1 MTMTTP
7 GPLMLDV
14 EGYELDAEE
23 REILQH
29 PLTGGLIL
37 FARNFHDV
45 AQLAEL
51 VRQIRAA
58 SRNRLLVAVDQEGGR
73 VQRFRD
79 GFTQLPAM
87 QSFAALHDV
96 ARAGELAQQAGW
108 QMAAEMIAMDIDI
121 SFAPVLDIGHI
132 SAAIGDR
139 AFHADPAIAL
149 QMARHFINGM
159 HEAGMKTTGKH
170 FPGHGAVSADSHK
183 ETPRDTRDAA
193 TLRQHDMA
201 IFQQLI
207 DEQLL
212 DAVMP
217 AHVIYTE
224 VDPLPA
230 SGSPYW
236 LQTVLRQELGFN
248 GVIFSDDLSMEGA
261 AVMGSYAERALQSL
275 NAGCDMILVCNQRAG
290 AVSVLDNLT
299 PIQAERV
306 TQLYHQGR
314 FDRQSLQAS
323 ERWRQNQRQLS
334 DLQDRWLA
342 HKASGR

>member
-87 QSFAALHDV
+87 QSFAALHDM

-108 QMAAEMIAMDIDI
+108 QMAAELIAMDSDI

-149 QMARHFINGM
+149 QMARQFIHGM

-261 AVMGSYAERALQSL
+261 AVMGSYAERAQQSL
-275 NAGCDMILVCNQRAG
+275 NAGCDMILLCNQRAG

-299 PIQAERV
+299 PIQATRV

>member
-1 MTMTTP
+1 MTMNTP

-14 EGYELDAEE
+14 ESYELDAEE

-29 PLTGGLIL
+29 PLVGGLIL

-45 AQLAEL
+45 EQLAEL

-58 SRNRLLVAVDQEGGR
+58 SRNRLVVAVDQEGGR

-79 GFTQLPAM
+79 GFTTLPAM
-87 QSFAALHDV
+87 QSFAALHDLQL
-96 ARAGELAQQAGW
+96 AGEVAQQAGW

-139 AFHADPAIAL
+139 SFHADPAIAL
-149 QMARHFINGM
+149 QMARRFINGM

-183 ETPRDTRDAA
+183 ETPRDPRDAA

-236 LQTVLRQELGFN
+236 LQTVLRKELGFN

-261 AVMGSYAERALQSL
+261 AVMGSYAERAQQSL

-299 PIQAERV
+299 PIQAECV
-306 TQLYHQGR
+306 TQLYYQGR
-314 FDRQSLQAS
+314 FTCQELQAS
-323 ERWRQNQRQLS
+323 ARWQQNQRQLS
-334 DLQDRWLA
+334 ELQDRWLA

>member
-87 QSFAALHDV
+87 QSFAALHDM
-96 ARAGELAQQAGW
+96 ARAGELAHQAGW

-149 QMARHFINGM
+149 QMARQFIHGM

-193 TLRQHDMA
+193 TLRHHDMA

-261 AVMGSYAERALQSL
+261 AVMGSYAERAQQSL

-299 PIQAERV
+299 PIQATRV

>member
-1 MTMTTP
+1 MTMNTP

-14 EGYELDAEE
+14 ESYELDAEE

-29 PLTGGLIL
+29 PLVGGLIL

-45 AQLAEL
+45 EQLAEL

-58 SRNRLLVAVDQEGGR
+58 SRNRLVVAVDQEGGR

-79 GFTQLPAM
+79 GFTTLPAM
-87 QSFAALHDV
+87 QSFAALHDLQQ
-96 ARAGELAQQAGW
+96 AGEVAQQAGW

-139 AFHADPAIAL
+139 SFHADPAIAL
-149 QMARHFINGM
+149 QMARRFINGM

-183 ETPRDTRDAA
+183 ETPRDPRAAA

-236 LQTVLRQELGFN
+236 LQSVLRKELGFN

-261 AVMGSYAERALQSL
+261 AVMGSYAERAQQSL

-314 FDRQSLQAS
+314 FTRQELLAS
-323 ERWRQNQRQLS
+323 ERWRLNQRQLS
-334 DLQDRWLA
+334 ALQARWLA